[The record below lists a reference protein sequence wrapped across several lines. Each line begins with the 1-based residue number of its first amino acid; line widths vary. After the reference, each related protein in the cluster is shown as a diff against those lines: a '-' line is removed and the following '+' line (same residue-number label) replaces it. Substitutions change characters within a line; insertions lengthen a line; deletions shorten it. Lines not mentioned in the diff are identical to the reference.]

1 MTLQQLEQHF
11 NSYKLYVDVE
21 ETQTHFIINVE
32 WGDWK
37 HDHRYLQNIM
47 SHLNFILDIRE
58 ITNTD
63 GLDCFSAIYYYKKN
77 NL

>member
-1 MTLQQLEQHF
+1 MTLQQLQQHL
-11 NSYKLYVDVE
+11 NNHKLYVNVE

-37 HDHRYLQNIM
+37 HDHGHLMYLMAN
-47 SHLNFILDIRE
+47 LGFTLDRRE

-63 GLDCFSAIYYYKKN
+63 GSDCFSAIYYFNK
-77 NL
+77 

>member
-1 MTLQQLEQHF
+1 MTLQELTHYL
-11 NSYKLYVDVE
+11 NNHKLYVDVE
-21 ETQTHFIINVE
+21 EIETHFIINVE

-37 HDHRYLQNIM
+37 HDHRYLQNLM
-47 SHLNFILDIRE
+47 SNLNFILDMRE

-63 GLDCFSAIYYYKKN
+63 GSDCFSAIYYYKKN